1 MSGRGPILGPVP
13 DPRADPLDTP
23 LARAPGVGSS
33 LAAAVESAFGYR
45 TVRDLLEHYPRR
57 YLTRGDLTDLAHAKA
72 GADVTLV
79 GTVKGI
85 ARKQPRRNLK
95 ILEIRVG
102 DRGGAWVCTW
112 FNQPWHAT
120 KLPVGTMAAFSGK
133 LVWKVGRLTM
143 ANPGY
148 EVLRE
153 GDDPEGFANEI
164 IPVYPATKEVSSGRL
179 RRAIGGLLAAYG
191 EVPDFVPPELR
202 RAHRLRDRSQALAA
216 IHRPPDMAAV
226 HRARERLVYDELF
239 VLQVG
244 LALRRRAMADQEHG
258 HQLQRDGEL
267 TKTLISSLPFR
278 LTRAQSRAIAEIGAD
293 LGRSRPMHRLL
304 QGDVG
309 SGKAQPLDAL
319 VLTPA
324 GFVQMGDI
332 QVGDEV
338 VNPTGEIA
346 VVTGVFPQGTRD
358 VYRVVFADGTS
369 VECDDEHLWQVQTST
384 GRSKGYRMKVRT
396 TRQLRLDL
404 HEKNGASKWHVE
416 LANAIDL
423 DDGGSRPLDPYLLG
437 VLLGDGS
444 FKYRLGF
451 STADHEIVEW
461 VRQALPLGCKVR
473 KSPDRRYDWFIV
485 GLKPGEPGYVS
496 PPRRG
501 RYFNPVV
508 AALRELG
515 LWGLGG
521 HGKRVPLAYLNA
533 PVKARHAILQG
544 LLDTDRTLNSVQGG
558 NVSFTSASRQL
569 AEDVAWLARSLGGR
583 ARCRPVTKVGR
594 TYWMTSLAL
603 PNEFLPF
610 RLSRKATLFRRR
622 TRYARPAK
630 AIRAIEYVGAK
641 PVQCIAVSHPNQLYV
656 TDHFTVTHNTV
667 VALWALLAA
676 VQSGFQG
683 AIMAPTEVLA
693 DQHFLNLSQLLEPL
707 GEGGGLFGGPRVAV
721 LTASVTGAAR
731 ERLLAEI
738 ASGEVDIVVGTH
750 ALLSE
755 GVAFRQLGTVV
766 VDEQHR
772 FGVHQRVRL
781 REKGDQP
788 HVLIMTATPI
798 PRTLALTLYGDLDV
812 STLDE
817 LPPGRTPVATHVVA
831 DPVLRERAYQRVR
844 EEVAGGHQAYVVCAL
859 KDESDKLEVRSA
871 KAEAERL
878 RAEVFP
884 DLRVELVY
892 GDMPARQKEA
902 TMDAFRAGEVDVL
915 VSTTVIEVGVDV
927 PNATVML
934 VEDADRFGLSQLHQ
948 LRGRVGRGR
957 APGVCILFADPQTEE
972 GRARMAAIASTTDG
986 FELANED
993 LRIRGEGTVF
1003 DARQSGLSDLKLARL
1018 VEDFDWVRKARGDAF
1033 ALVEADPGLAAAE
1046 HRQLRREVL
1055 TRLGDG
1061 RAEWLARG

>member
-1 MSGRGPILGPVP
+1 MSMSGDGLILGRVP
-13 DPRADPLDTP
+13 DSRADPLDTP
-23 LARAPGVGSS
+23 LARAPGVGST
-33 LAAAVESAFGYR
+33 LASNLEAAFGYR

-102 DRGGAWVCTW
+102 DRGGAWVCSW

-120 KLPVGTMAAFSGK
+120 KLTVGTMAAFSGR

-143 ANPGY
+143 SNPGY

-164 IPVYPATKEVSSGRL
+164 IPVYPATKEISSGRL
-179 RRAIGGLLAAYG
+179 RRAIGGLLNAYG
-191 EVPDFVPPELR
+191 KVPDFVPEELR
-202 RAHRLRDRSQALAA
+202 RAHRLRARPDALAA

-226 HRARERLVYDELF
+226 GRARDRLVYDELF

-244 LALRRRAMADQEHG
+244 LALRRRAQASQEHG
-258 HQLQRDGEL
+258 HSLQPDGEL
-267 TKTLISSLPFR
+267 TKSLLSSLPFR
-278 LTRAQSRAIAEIGAD
+278 PTRAQSRAMAEIGAD
-293 LGRSRPMHRLL
+293 LSRPRPMHRLL

-309 SGKAQPLDAL
+309 SGKAQPLHSH
-319 VLTPA
+319 VLTPR
-324 GFVQMGDI
+324 GFKRMGDMR
-332 QVGDEV
+332 VGDEV
-338 VNPTGEIA
+338 INPTGELT
-346 VVTGVFPQGTRD
+346 VVTGVFPQGERD
-358 VYRVVFADGTS
+358 VWRVGFSDGAS
-369 VECDDEHLWQVQTST
+369 VECDDEHLWAVNTSMRRAR
-384 GRSKGYRMKVRT
+384 GNPPKVLT
-396 TRQLRLDL
+396 TREIRADL
-404 HEKNGASKWHVE
+404 TERDGASKWHV
-416 LANAIDL
+416 AMASAADL
-423 DDGGSRPLDPYLLG
+423 ECGDDRPLDPYLLG
-437 VLLGDGS
+437 LLLGDGG
-444 FKYRLGF
+444 FKYGRYTF
-451 STADHEIVEW
+451 TSADLELVNTLREL
-461 VRQALPLGCKVR
+461 LPDGCSVR
-473 KSPDRRYDWFIV
+473 KSDHRPHDYLITGTHRW
-485 GLKPGEPGYVS
+485 K
-496 PPRRG
+496 
-501 RYFNPVV
+501 NPL
-508 AALRELG
+508 ASMLRSLG
-515 LWGLGG
+515 LAG
-521 HGKRVPLAYLNA
+521 HGSKTKFVPPAYLNA
-533 PVKARHAILQG
+533 PIKVRHAVLQG
-544 LLDTDRTLNSVQGG
+544 LLDTDGTLGRAG
-558 NVSFTSASRQL
+558 MDVSFLSASRRL
-569 AEDVAWLARSLGGR
+569 ASDVQWLVESLGGV
-583 ARCRPVTKVGR
+583 ARLIGAVKAGRQYYKV
-594 TYWMTSLAL
+594 SIKL
-603 PNEFLPF
+603 PNDYPPF
-610 RLSRKATLFRRR
+610 WSPRKAGLFKSR
-622 TRYARPAK
+622 TKYKNFAR
-630 AIRAIEYVGAK
+630 AIRRIEYVGRE
-641 PVQCIAVSHPNQLYV
+641 PVQCISVAHPNQLYI

-667 VALWALLAA
+667 VSLFALLAA

-693 DQHFLNLSQLLEPL
+693 DQHFINLRALLGPL
-707 GEGGGLFGGPRVAV
+707 GEGGGLFGGPRLAV
-721 LTASVTGAAR
+721 LTAAVTGGAR

-755 GVAFRQLGTVV
+755 GVSFRRLGAVV

-844 EEVAGGHQAYVVCAL
+844 EEAAAGHQAYVVCAL
-859 KDESDKLEVRSA
+859 KDESDKLEIRSA

-878 RAEVFP
+878 RGEVFP
-884 DLRVELVY
+884 DLRVGLVY
-892 GDMPARQKEA
+892 GDMPAREKEA
-902 TMDAFRAGEVDVL
+902 TMDAFRAGDVDVL

-927 PNATVML
+927 SNATVML

-986 FELANED
+986 FALANED

-1018 VEDFDWVRKARGDAF
+1018 VEDFEWVRKARSDAF
-1033 ALVEADPGLAAAE
+1033 ALVEVDPELGEPE
-1046 HRQLRREVL
+1046 HRQLKQEVL
-1055 TRLGDG
+1055 ARLGDG

>member
-1 MSGRGPILGPVP
+1 MSMSGHGPILWPVP

-23 LARAPGVGSS
+23 LARAQGVGSS
-33 LAAAVESAFGYR
+33 LAAAIESAFGYR

-191 EVPDFVPPELR
+191 QVPDFVPPELR
-202 RAHRLRDRSQALAA
+202 RAHRLRDRPQALAA

-309 SGKAQPLDAL
+309 SGK
-319 VLTPA
+319 
-324 GFVQMGDI
+324 
-332 QVGDEV
+332 
-338 VNPTGEIA
+338 
-346 VVTGVFPQGTRD
+346 
-358 VYRVVFADGTS
+358 
-369 VECDDEHLWQVQTST
+369 
-384 GRSKGYRMKVRT
+384 
-396 TRQLRLDL
+396 
-404 HEKNGASKWHVE
+404 
-416 LANAIDL
+416 
-423 DDGGSRPLDPYLLG
+423 
-437 VLLGDGS
+437 
-444 FKYRLGF
+444 
-451 STADHEIVEW
+451 
-461 VRQALPLGCKVR
+461 
-473 KSPDRRYDWFIV
+473 
-485 GLKPGEPGYVS
+485 
-496 PPRRG
+496 
-501 RYFNPVV
+501 
-508 AALRELG
+508 
-515 LWGLGG
+515 
-521 HGKRVPLAYLNA
+521 
-533 PVKARHAILQG
+533 
-544 LLDTDRTLNSVQGG
+544 
-558 NVSFTSASRQL
+558 
-569 AEDVAWLARSLGGR
+569 
-583 ARCRPVTKVGR
+583 
-594 TYWMTSLAL
+594 
-603 PNEFLPF
+603 
-610 RLSRKATLFRRR
+610 
-622 TRYARPAK
+622 
-630 AIRAIEYVGAK
+630 
-641 PVQCIAVSHPNQLYV
+641 
-656 TDHFTVTHNTV
+656 TV

-738 ASGEVDIVVGTH
+738 ASGEVNIVVGTH

-755 GVAFRQLGTVV
+755 GVSFRQLGTVV

-871 KAEAERL
+871 KVEAERL

-884 DLRVELVY
+884 DLRVGLVY

-948 LRGRVGRGR
+948 LRGRVGRGH
-957 APGVCILFADPQTEE
+957 APGVCILFADPQTGE
-972 GRARMAAIASTTDG
+972 GRARMAAIAGTTDG

-1033 ALVEADPGLAAAE
+1033 ALVEADPGLTAAE